1 MSRLEKKMSV
11 EIFRNQTSITALRVN
26 EIENGVTGKRVED
39 RILCTLTHKSK
50 AIGSFKPM
58 KEIKG

>member
-1 MSRLEKKMSV
+1 MELLGK
-11 EIFRNQTSITALRVN
+11 
-26 EIENGVTGKRVED
+26 KRVED
-39 RILCTLTHKSK
+39 RILCTLTLKSK